1 MPKVLPGYKEEAK
14 IRMIGAALDAFS
26 KKGYDQTTM
35 DDVGHHL
42 GVSKGAVYVYFKNK
56 EELFH
61 AIVER
66 AQHDLQEAMRLSF
79 EGRNVLE
86 GAEAFLE
93 YSMSPELKSNL
104 YLTFEFVAKASRD
117 EELRAMLRED
127 YERSLKVI
135 TSFLQNQRQLSI
147 IRDDVDIDALARGIN
162 ALYVGLRVSLILG
175 VDQSDVK
182 RAWIE
187 SFRAMVC
194 PAQRST

>member
-14 IRMIGAALDAFS
+14 TRMIDAALDAFS
-26 KKGYDQTTM
+26 EKGYDQTTM

-42 GVSKGAVYVYFKNK
+42 GVSKGAVYIYFKNK

-93 YSMSPELKSNL
+93 YAMSPELKSNL
-104 YLTFEFVAKASRD
+104 YLTFEFVSKASRD
-117 EELRAMLRED
+117 KELRAMLRED

-135 TSFLQNQRQLSI
+135 TSFLQNQRQLLI
-147 IRDDVDIDALARGIN
+147 IRNDVDIDALARGII
-162 ALYVGLRVSLILG
+162 ALYMGLRVSLILG

-187 SFRAMVC
+187 SIRAMVC